1 MSLLKTL
8 VGSLR
13 SMFSRLLSRG
23 TWRASSQGREPELA
37 PVATFPGVLWEITP
51 LSLCGSCYLLIEP
64 AYPASQETEEV
75 APFRDQESRDLA
87 RMHWD
92 RFKAYWRL
100 TPIFREMRRERAR
113 DPRLVEFFAY
123 LQFPPSYNWRR
134 PSADERMQIERWDA
148 GLDDARPREPL
159 YLRTKWLA
167 DRAAA
172 RRVEVERWTWVEEK
186 VLRGLLRGP
195 RT

>member
-1 MSLLKTL
+1 M
-8 VGSLR
+8 
-13 SMFSRLLSRG
+13 
-23 TWRASSQGREPELA
+23 
-37 PVATFPGVLWEITP
+37 ATFPGVLWEITP